1 MRIRL
6 LSSALRPCMHDHRR
20 RAHARWAL
28 SFEYYNHEVP
38 IYLSDSNNTDA
49 RASRAITMMITTSVE
64 AAQSKLLNI
73 ELRCTGLHSRLRLLL
88 LKNLME
94 SSPH

>member
-6 LSSALRPCMHDHRR
+6 LSSALRPCTITSAR
-20 RAHARWAL
+20 RARARWAL

-49 RASRAITMMITTSVE
+49 RAMITTTVE
-64 AAQSKLLNI
+64 AAESKLLNI
-73 ELRCTGLHSRLRLLL
+73 ELHCTGLHSRLRLLL